1 MSDLLEFR
9 HLKYIVAVAEA
20 ANFTRA
26 AERLFLAQPSLSKQ
40 IKDLEDEIGF
50 PIFDR
55 TRDGVRSTPSGQ
67 LVINYAQETL
77 ISRIEIIKMARA
89 VYRGEIPPLKLGF
102 SSFINPRLLQS
113 FRNSYAG
120 LFPGSQICLSGGDP
134 IHVLERLEQ
143 GTLDCALLPM
153 PIDGPMWMV
162 QQLAQSPLVV
172 CMRSDDPLANESSL
186 HIHQVAS
193 RLKIFRDPRLHPAA
207 HRRLVEMFAELG
219 ESVDVACSVATP
231 TDIQWMVRDGYGLAL
246 IDQDSALETGLTT
259 RHISGVRWT
268 ADSAFVHHAQ
278 AAHLA
283 IPFVMR
289 LLQGSLRHP
298 ARRRFPLEREQQP
311 IQLDLLA

>member
-55 TRDGVRSTPSGQ
+55 TRDGVRSTPAGQ
-67 LVINYAQETL
+67 MVINYAQEAL

-120 LFPGSQICLSGGDP
+120 LFPDL
-134 IHVLERLEQ
+134 RY
-143 GTLDCALLPM
+143 A
-153 PIDGPMWMV
+153 
-162 QQLAQSPLVV
+162 
-172 CMRSDDPLANESSL
+172 
-186 HIHQVAS
+186 
-193 RLKIFRDPRLHPAA
+193 FPAA
-207 HRRLVEMFAELG
+207 IRSRPRKQPVVFRPEGAYRHR
-219 ESVDVACSVATP
+219 
-231 TDIQWMVRDGYGLAL
+231 
-246 IDQDSALETGLTT
+246 
-259 RHISGVRWT
+259 
-268 ADSAFVHHAQ
+268 
-278 AAHLA
+278 
-283 IPFVMR
+283 
-289 LLQGSLRHP
+289 
-298 ARRRFPLEREQQP
+298 
-311 IQLDLLA
+311 